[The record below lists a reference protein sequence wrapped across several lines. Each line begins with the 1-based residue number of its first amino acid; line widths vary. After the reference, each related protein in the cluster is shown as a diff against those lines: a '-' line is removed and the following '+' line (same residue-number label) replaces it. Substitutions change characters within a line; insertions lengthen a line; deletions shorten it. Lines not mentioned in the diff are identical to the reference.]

1 VSLKIALVH
10 DWLVTW
16 GGAENVLVDL
26 LALYPDADVLTLV
39 DFMPAPLRARLGAA
53 RVRPSRLQ
61 RWPFA
66 NPHFRRY
73 LPMFASAM
81 RALDASR
88 YDVIIANSHSVAK
101 FVRARPDQLFICY
114 CHTPMRYAWDLRETY
129 LRQTGL
135 AYGVR
140 GRVVR
145 RVLDRLQRQDL
156 ASNAGITRFVANS
169 ANVARRIARLYGRDA
184 DVIHPPVDTE
194 RFVPG
199 PGVGDHYVTVSRLVP
214 YKRVDVLVDAFA
226 RMPARRLVVAGAGPE
241 LAALRR
247 RATRNVEVRGHVGD
261 TELVPLVQSARAFL
275 FAADEDFGIAPLEAQ
290 ACGVPVIALDR
301 GGVQETVGGGVPLTG
316 ELFDAATPEAVVA
329 AVERFESRAAA
340 SRDACRTNAERFSRP
355 RFRAAFATYVDHA
368 WTSFRHRT

>member
-26 LALYPDADVLTLV
+26 LALFPDAEVLTLV
-39 DFMPAPLRARLGAA
+39 DFMPPPLRARLGAT
-53 RVRPSRLQ
+53 RVTPSRLQ

-73 LPMFASAM
+73 LPLFASAM
-81 RALDASR
+81 RALDAGR

-129 LRQTGL
+129 LTQTGL
-135 AYGVR
+135 AHGVR
-140 GRVVR
+140 GRLVR

-156 ASNAGITRFVANS
+156 ASNATITRFVANS

-184 DVIHPPVDTE
+184 DVIHPPVDTD
-194 RFVPG
+194 RFAPG
-199 PGVGDHYVTVSRLVP
+199 ATVGNHYVTVSRLVP

-226 RMPARRLVVAGAGPE
+226 RMPARRLIVAGAGPE
-241 LAALRR
+241 LAALRE
-247 RATRNVEVRGHVGD
+247 RATPNVEVRGHVGD
-261 TELVPLVQSARAFL
+261 DELVALVQSARAFL

-301 GGVQETVGGGVPLTG
+301 GGVQETVGGGVPQTG
-316 ELFDAATPEAVVA
+316 ELFASPTPEEVVA
-329 AVERFESRAAA
+329 AVERFETRGAA
-340 SRDACRTNAERFSRP
+340 SREACRANAERFSRP
-355 RFRAAFATYVDHA
+355 RFRAAFATYVEQA
-368 WTSFRHRT
+368 WATFRSPT